1 MMVTCPPAAHLVALE
16 IRMITQGTTSPNTK
30 LDRQLDAFAQY
41 LCARRGLAECT
52 IADYLGTI
60 RRLYPVIGLNPAH
73 HVLDSLIVKM
83 RKAGASYSH
92 VVNTSLAL
100 ERYTEFIGDP
110 IHLGRPKK
118 PKRIIRG
125 TLTEAEIT
133 LMLAACRNIREKA
146 ILTLLA
152 YSGLRNKELCGL
164 KVADVDVASQV
175 VHVHSGKGQKDRDA
189 FISPACAGLV
199 LEYLRRERPST
210 GPEAPL
216 FVTIQNGNPYGTQ
229 DLRKLVH
236 VVAKRAHIQK
246 RVWPHLFRHSL
257 ATNMLIRGAH
267 ILAIKEQLGHAFVE
281 TTMVYLHAAPTAM
294 QGQYRFFAPSYL

>member
-1 MMVTCPPAAHLVALE
+1 MASNGSTP
-16 IRMITQGTTSPNTK
+16 SNTK
-30 LDRQLDAFAQY
+30 LERKLEAFAEY

-52 IADYLGTI
+52 ITGYVNAI
-60 RRLYPVIGLNPAH
+60 RRLVPTIGLNPAH
-73 HVLDSLIVKM
+73 PVLDALIVKM
-83 RKAGASYSH
+83 RKSGASYSH

-100 ERYTEFIGDP
+100 ERYTEFIGNP
-110 IHLGRPKK
+110 IRLGRPKK
-118 PKRIIRG
+118 PKRMIRG

-164 KVADVDVASQV
+164 KIGDVDVASQII
-175 VHVHSGKGQKDRDA
+175 HVHRGKGQKDRDA
-189 FISPACAGLV
+189 SIAPPCIGVL
-199 LEYLRRERPST
+199 LEYLHCDRPGA
-210 GPEAPL
+210 GPDEPL
-216 FVTIQNGNPYGTQ
+216 FVTLQKNNPYGPQ

-236 VVAKRAHIQK
+236 IVARRAHVTK
-246 RVWPHLFRHSL
+246 RVHPHLFRHSL

-281 TTMVYLHAAPTAM
+281 TTMVYLHAAPIAM
-294 QGQYRFFAPSYL
+294 QAQYRFFAPSYL

>member
-1 MMVTCPPAAHLVALE
+1 
-16 IRMITQGTTSPNTK
+16 
-30 LDRQLDAFAQY
+30 
-41 LCARRGLAECT
+41 
-52 IADYLGTI
+52 
-60 RRLYPVIGLNPAH
+60 
-73 HVLDSLIVKM
+73 M
-83 RKAGASYSH
+83 RKGGASYSH

-100 ERYTEFIGDP
+100 ERYTEFIGNP
-110 IHLGRPKK
+110 IQLGRPKK

-133 LMLAACRNIREKA
+133 LMLAACRNIREQA
-146 ILTLLA
+146 IPDPLLA

-164 KVADVDVASQV
+164 RVADVDVASQI
-175 VHVHSGKGQKDRDA
+175 VHVHGGKGQKDRDA

-199 LEYLRRERPST
+199 LRYLQRERPGA
-210 GPEAPL
+210 GPEDPL
-216 FVTIQNGNPYGTQ
+216 SVTIERRNSYGTQ
-229 DLRKLVH
+229 DLRKLVQ

-267 ILAIKEQLGHAFVE
+267 ILAIKEQLGPAFVE
-281 TTMVYLHAAPTAM
+281 TTMVYLHAVPTAM

>member
-1 MMVTCPPAAHLVALE
+1 
-16 IRMITQGTTSPNTK
+16 MITQHSTSLNTK
-30 LDRQLDAFAQY
+30 LERKLDGFSQY

-52 IADYLGTI
+52 IDDYIGTI
-60 RRLYPVIGLNPAH
+60 RRLYPAIGLNPAH
-73 HVLDSLIVKM
+73 HVLDALIVKM
-83 RKAGASYSH
+83 RKGGASYSH

-100 ERYTEFIGDP
+100 ERYTEFIGNP
-110 IHLGRPKK
+110 IQLGRPKK

-133 LMLAACRNIREKA
+133 LMLAASRNIREKA

-164 KVADVDVASQV
+164 KIADVDVASQI
-175 VHVHSGKGQKDRDA
+175 VHVHGGKGQKDRDA
-189 FISPACAGLV
+189 FFSPDCAGVV
-199 LEYLRRERPST
+199 LKYLQRERP
-210 GPEAPL
+210 GARPEEPL
-216 FVTIQNGNPYGTQ
+216 FVTVQKGHPYATQ

-281 TTMVYLHAAPTAM
+281 TTMVYLHAAPMAM

>member
-1 MMVTCPPAAHLVALE
+1 MNTLNSA
-16 IRMITQGTTSPNTK
+16 SPNTK

-60 RRLYPVIGLNPAH
+60 RRHYPLIGLNPAH
-73 HVLDSLIVKM
+73 RVLDSLIVRM

-100 ERYTEFIGDP
+100 ERYTEFIGNP

-164 KVADVDVASQV
+164 KISDVDVASQII
-175 VHVHSGKGQKDRDA
+175 HVQRGKGQKDRDA
-189 FISPACAGLV
+189 FISPACAGMA
-199 LEYLRRERPST
+199 LEYLQRERSGA

-236 VVAKRAHIQK
+236 VVAKRARIQK

-281 TTMVYLHAAPTAM
+281 TTMMYLHAAPTAM
-294 QGQYRFFAPSYL
+294 QCQYRFFAPSYL

>member
-1 MMVTCPPAAHLVALE
+1 
-16 IRMITQGTTSPNTK
+16 
-30 LDRQLDAFAQY
+30 
-41 LCARRGLAECT
+41 
-52 IADYLGTI
+52 
-60 RRLYPVIGLNPAH
+60 
-73 HVLDSLIVKM
+73 M

-100 ERYTEFIGDP
+100 ERYTEFIGNP
-110 IHLGRPKK
+110 IQLGRPRK

-133 LMLAACRNIREKA
+133 LMLAACRNIREQA

-152 YSGLRNKELCGL
+152 YSGLRDKELCGL
-164 KVADVDVASQV
+164 RVADVDVASQI
-175 VHVHSGKGQKDRDA
+175 VHVHGGKGQKDRDA

-199 LEYLRRERPST
+199 LRYLQRERPGA
-210 GPEAPL
+210 GPEDPL
-216 FVTIQNGNPYGTQ
+216 FVTIEKRNPYGTQ

-236 VVAKRAHIQK
+236 VVAKRAHIKK

-281 TTMVYLHAAPTAM
+281 TTMVYLHAVPTAM

>member
-1 MMVTCPPAAHLVALE
+1 
-16 IRMITQGTTSPNTK
+16 MITASSTSPNTK
-30 LDRQLDAFAQY
+30 LERKLDAFAQH

-52 IADYLGTI
+52 IQDYTGTI
-60 RRLYPVIGLNPAH
+60 RRLYPTIGLNPPH

-100 ERYTEFIGDP
+100 ERYTEFIGNP
-110 IHLGRPKK
+110 IQLGRPKK

-133 LMLAACRNIREKA
+133 LMLAACRNIREQA

-164 KVADVDVASQV
+164 KIADVDVASQI
-175 VHVHSGKGQKDRDA
+175 VHVHGGKGQKDRDA
-189 FISPACAGLV
+189 FISPACAGMV
-199 LEYLRRERPST
+199 LKYVQRERP
-210 GPEAPL
+210 GARPEAPL
-216 FVTIQNGNPYGTQ
+216 FVTVQKGNPYGTQ

-236 VVAKRAHIQK
+236 VVARRAHIQK

-281 TTMVYLHAAPTAM
+281 TTMVYLHAVPTAM